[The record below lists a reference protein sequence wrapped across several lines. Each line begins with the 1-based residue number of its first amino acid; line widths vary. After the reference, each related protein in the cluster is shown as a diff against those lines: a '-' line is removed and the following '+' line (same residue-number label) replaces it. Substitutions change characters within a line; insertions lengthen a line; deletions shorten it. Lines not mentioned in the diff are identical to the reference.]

1 MKQKKG
7 QRPHSGPDL
16 EEQASLLY
24 AWPQRP
30 FSWPPLS
37 ASSLSLQEPF
47 CESRTRLCWG
57 ARGARVAR
65 QGGVLLV
72 ARGVLSGIENFFLI
86 IMKCRD
92 YWHKKAD
99 APDWH
104 IAISQIDV
112 VMIVTVRSRLNTQKV
127 SLCQGLRSAY
137 GKDLGVAGNQKFLVK
152 PISFFLKL
160 DFCMV
165 FAKSV

>member
-1 MKQKKG
+1 MYRG
-7 QRPHSGPDL
+7 CEFFSVTCSNSCRSLMNALTLAPAWRNRLLCFTLGRSGLFPGRL
-16 EEQASLLY
+16 FPLL
-24 AWPQRP
+24 
-30 FSWPPLS
+30 
-37 ASSLSLQEPF
+37 LSLQEPF

-137 GKDLGVAGNQKFLVK
+137 GKDKWC
-152 PISFFLKL
+152 PIRQIDIWILT
-160 DFCMV
+160 
-165 FAKSV
+165 